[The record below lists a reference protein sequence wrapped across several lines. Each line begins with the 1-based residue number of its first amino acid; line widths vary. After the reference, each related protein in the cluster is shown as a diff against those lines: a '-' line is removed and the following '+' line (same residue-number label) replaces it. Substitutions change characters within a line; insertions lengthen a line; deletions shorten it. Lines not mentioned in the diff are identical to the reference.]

1 MQKIILDTNV
11 IVSSLIQKNYPY
23 LIVDHCI
30 DGNAIICLSNEI
42 LKEYLEVLARPKF
55 ARFPDFKTNVDFL
68 IARLSEISEIYEPK
82 ENLKIIKDEPDNRLL
97 ELADI
102 SKADFIITGNTNDF
116 TMETHNK
123 TKIVSPKEY
132 WEKFK

>member
-11 IVSSLIQKNYPY
+11 IVSSIIQKNYPY

-30 DGNAIICLSNEI
+30 EGNAILCISNPI
-42 LKEYLEVLARPKF
+42 LQEYLEVLARPKF
-55 ARFPDFKTNVDFL
+55 AKFADFKTNADFL
-68 IARLSEISEIYEPK
+68 IARLSEISETYEHK
-82 ENLKIIKDEPDNRLL
+82 NKIEIIKDEPDNRLL

-116 TMETHNK
+116 TIQIYNK
-123 TKIVSPKEY
+123 TRILTPKEY
-132 WEKFK
+132 WEEFK